1 MSNTDK
7 FNPKLLERQLEL
19 LAEACALEGV
29 LAGRVYTKKEQASV
43 AAVVTLV
50 QELKKAH
57 AERVT
62 AEAKVLAAARAEAQ
76 AKAREAEYHCLMTIL
91 VGTEIRT
98 DDDGGQYEVPTGLL
112 NADTPFSLAYLSFVE
127 RKEGDKKTRVEGV
140 LLAPEIGRQLGR
152 DEARA
157 YARDGVDLFN
167 TNRGSYLFFPF
178 TALKCGDLGL
188 AILPVFTI
196 SDNRVLNP
204 NDENCQGDLNALSD
218 CIFMQR
224 QGVEG

>member
-19 LAEACALEGV
+19 LAEVCALEGV
-29 LAGRVYTKKEQASV
+29 LASRVYTEEEQRAV
-43 AAVVTLV
+43 AVVASLV
-50 QELKKAH
+50 QELENAH
-57 AERVT
+57 AERAKAEAEARTVVRAE
-62 AEAKVLAAARAEAQ
+62 AEAKART
-76 AKAREAEYHCLMTIL
+76 AEYHRLMTIL
-91 VGTEIRT
+91 AGTEIQT
-98 DDDGGQYEVPTGLL
+98 DGDEGQVEVPKGLL

-127 RKEGDKKTRVEGV
+127 RKDKGGGKIRTEGV

-152 DEARA
+152 DEVRA
-157 YARDGVDLFN
+157 YARDGVDTFN

-188 AILPVFTI
+188 ASLPVFTI

-204 NDENCQGDLNALSD
+204 NDENCHGDLQALND
-218 CIFMQR
+218 CIFKQR
-224 QGVEG
+224 

>member
-29 LAGRVYTKKEQASV
+29 LAGRVYTKKEQASM

-50 QELKKAH
+50 QELENAH
-57 AERVT
+57 AERAT
-62 AEAKVLAAARAEAQ
+62 AEAKVLAAARAEAEVE
-76 AKAREAEYHCLMTIL
+76 AREAEYHRLMTIL
-91 VGTEIRT
+91 VGTEICN
-98 DDDGGQYEVPTGLL
+98 DGEGDQLEVPKGLL

-127 RKEGDKKTRVEGV
+127 RKDKGGKKTRVEGV

-152 DEARA
+152 DEVRA
-157 YARDGVDLFN
+157 YARDGVDTFN

-188 AILPVFTI
+188 AALPVFTI

-204 NDENCQGDLNALSD
+204 NDENCRGDLKALND

-224 QGVEG
+224 

>member
-1 MSNTDK
+1 MSNIDK

-29 LAGRVYTKKEQASV
+29 LAGRVYTEEEQASMATV
-43 AAVVTLV
+43 LILV
-50 QELKKAH
+50 QELEKAH
-57 AERVT
+57 AERAT
-62 AEAKVLAAARAEAQ
+62 AEAEALAAARAEAEV
-76 AKAREAEYHCLMTIL
+76 KAREAEYHRLMTIL
-91 VGTEIRT
+91 VGTEIPT
-98 DDDGGQYEVPTGLL
+98 DYDEGQSEALKGLL

-127 RKEGDKKTRVEGV
+127 RKDKGGKRTRVEGV

-157 YARDGVDLFN
+157 YARDGVDVFN

-188 AILPVFTI
+188 ASLPVFTI
-196 SDNRVLNP
+196 SDIRVLNP
-204 NDENCQGDLNALSD
+204 NDENCHGDLNALSD
-218 CIFMQR
+218 CIFKQR
-224 QGVEG
+224 